1 MIDLKEL
8 KYGSDG
14 LIPAIA
20 QDAATKEVLMLGYMN
35 DHSLKQTLE
44 TGKMCYYSRSR
55 QKLWVKGETSG
66 HYQYVVNAKY
76 DCDMDTL
83 LFTVNQK
90 GVACHTGEYSC
101 FYRSLTGEDSAAR
114 RFGVSEAG
122 AAKESSSPEKKAS
135 HVTASPEELGER
147 LPHEALYDTFA
158 VIKDRQINPV
168 TGSYTNYL
176 FEKGLDKILKKVGE
190 ETAEVIIAS
199 KNRDNSEIIYETADL
214 MYHLSVLLA
223 NSEIT
228 WNEIFAE
235 LKKRYKK

>member
-8 KYGSDG
+8 KYGADG

-20 QDAATKEVLMLGYMN
+20 QDAATREVLMLGYMN
-35 DHSLKQTLE
+35 EQALKQTLE

-55 QKLWVKGETSG
+55 QTLWVKGETTG
-66 HYQYVVNAKY
+66 HYQNVVGAKY

-83 LFTVNQK
+83 LFTVNQQ

-101 FYRSLTGEDSAAR
+101 FYRNLTDGDNPEGGTA
-114 RFGVSEAG
+114 EA
-122 AAKESSSPEKKAS
+122 PHAS
-135 HVTASPEELGER
+135 
-147 LPHEALYDTFA
+147 LYDTFA
-158 VIKDRQINPV
+158 VIKGRQANPV
-168 TGSYTNYL
+168 AGSYTNYL

-190 ETAEVIIAS
+190 ETAEVIIAA

-214 MYHLSVLLA
+214 IYHLSVLLA

-228 WNEIFAE
+228 WDDIFAE
-235 LKKRYKK
+235 LKKRSKK